1 MSHYSA
7 NYANGQDGLGDDI
20 YPPSFLASS
29 SSSSNTQVANI
40 STIAPA
46 LPTAIIPINA
56 SFNADFETNL
66 DIYPNRK
73 KVPLLN
79 KHDLESHKKAF
90 LRAVEL
96 EEKKIKV
103 IYILLSRTTAPEN
116 PSVFKLLS
124 RSHYNKMQT
133 GMNANLLE
141 GQQTADSCGQLLI
154 SIAKAMETPMPSL
167 KSM

>member
-1 MSHYSA
+1 
-7 NYANGQDGLGDDI
+7 
-20 YPPSFLASS
+20 
-29 SSSSNTQVANI
+29 
-40 STIAPA
+40 

-103 IYILLSRTTAPEN
+103 TYIYIYILLSRTTAPEN

-133 GMNANLLE
+133 RKNANLLE